1 MIDVWPRYIEF
12 KISFENNR
20 TVSIDEMSNKIKYSF
35 NNCYQIFVYNITAF
49 TYLLKFRIF
58 EFWYSLI
65 VLLWRSSILCLF
77 SSPEPKL
84 QWASLIKI
92 RLLSFVGVVVGV
104 VVTVV
109 NISYFHLLQ
118 DHMGNFNETCVEL
131 SSGSVDSDLLKSW
144 SPTVSWATIW
154 GLIFT

>member
-1 MIDVWPRYIEF
+1 
-12 KISFENNR
+12 
-20 TVSIDEMSNKIKYSF
+20 MSNKIKYSF

-84 QWASLIKI
+84 QWASLITI

-144 SPTVSWATIW
+144 SSTVSWATIW

>member
-1 MIDVWPRYIEF
+1 MKQLLKLTILFTGQGIEF

-84 QWASLIKI
+84 QM
-92 RLLSFVGVVVGV
+92 SFSDQNSSAVFRWCRRWRRCHCRKHFIFSSSPGPHGQFQRNLCG
-104 VVTVV
+104 TV
-109 NISYFHLLQ
+109 FR
-118 DHMGNFNETCVEL
+118 
-131 SSGSVDSDLLKSW
+131 
-144 SPTVSWATIW
+144 
-154 GLIFT
+154 